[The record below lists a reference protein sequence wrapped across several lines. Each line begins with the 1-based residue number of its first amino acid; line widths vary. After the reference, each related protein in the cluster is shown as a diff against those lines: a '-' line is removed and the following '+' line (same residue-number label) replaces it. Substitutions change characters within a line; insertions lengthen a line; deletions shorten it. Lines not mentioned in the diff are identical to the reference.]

1 MIIAALKGE
10 ESMMELLIG
19 KGADINA
26 KEMSNL
32 TALIIAVRK
41 GARSHLLIFI
51 QKKKLTSRST

>member
-1 MIIAALKGE
+1 
-10 ESMMELLIG
+10 MMELLIG